1 MKIRVLSW
9 AAVERGEAE
18 GADGIISIRP
28 SAEHDAENLDLAL
41 AQATGGEVGAV
52 LVQRFDDIAIPA
64 FGPYCGPVIEHVAEA
79 LEFGRRI
86 AVQTPEGSLVVHC
99 QMGVS
104 RSAAVALALL
114 AQELG
119 PGAEAAA
126 VAALLRGDPEGRM
139 HPNSLLVSMAD
150 SCLFRYGRLEAALA
164 DACPRY
170 VKWRDHWREVALD
183 PERHWRQARRIR
195 TRRRSE

>member
-1 MKIRVLSW
+1 
-9 AAVERGEAE
+9 
-18 GADGIISIRP
+18 
-28 SAEHDAENLDLAL
+28 
-41 AQATGGEVGAV
+41 
-52 LVQRFDDIAIPA
+52 
-64 FGPYCGPVIEHVAEA
+64 
-79 LEFGRRI
+79 
-86 AVQTPEGSLVVHC
+86 
-99 QMGVS
+99 MGVS
-104 RSAAVALALL
+104 RSAAMALALL

-195 TRRRSE
+195 MKRR

>member
-52 LVQRFDDIAIPA
+52 LVQRFADIAIPA
-64 FGPYCGPVIEHVAEA
+64 YGPYRGPVIKRVAQA

-114 AQELG
+114 AK
-119 PGAEAAA
+119 
-126 VAALLRGDPEGRM
+126 
-139 HPNSLLVSMAD
+139 NSD
-150 SCLFRYGRLEAALA
+150 
-164 DACPRY
+164 
-170 VKWRDHWREVALD
+170 
-183 PERHWRQARRIR
+183 QAP
-195 TRRRSE
+195 RRRRWLPC